1 MIMNTIIP
9 EFLRVNNNN
18 LGYTLAEN
26 KLLNS
31 DPFNYGN
38 FIYKNYLMKLIG
50 LSAGGAQKR
59 FKDLTVG
66 FVNRYFGP
74 TGPGYNYGGATSDF
88 YQYTNLNGM
97 PEVSFSEIFYHR
109 SLYHDNV
116 TFSGGVTLGNIKD
129 NFFIKTIN
137 NINEQKKQAAQT
149 PGIAGLVGTTPA
161 GSLGD
166 RIK

>member
-1 MIMNTIIP
+1 MNMQNIIP
-9 EFLRVNNNN
+9 EFTPIYINNRGN
-18 LGYTLAEN
+18 TLAQS
-26 KLLNS
+26 KLLSS
-31 DPFNYGN
+31 DPFNYSN
-38 FIYKNYLMKLIG
+38 FIYKNYLMKLRG
-50 LSAGGAQKR
+50 LSGGDASKK
-59 FKDLTVG
+59 FKNLTVE
-66 FVNRYFGP
+66 FLNRYFGP

-88 YQYTNLNGM
+88 YEYTNLNDI

-109 SLYHDNV
+109 SLYHNNV
-116 TFSGGVTLGNIKD
+116 TFSGGVTLGDMKN

-149 PGIAGLVGTTPA
+149 PGIAGIIGTTPS